1 VEFRLFDA
9 FNSDFTSTSHS
20 SRATRRASGPAVRL
34 HRVRRTAIPG
44 SRDHISFHAGFARH
58 RCPNPRLPFWKA
70 VTPTA
75 AVGTEGSLLVSILF
89 LADSTTKTYG
99 PIQVLVH

>member
-1 VEFRLFDA
+1 MPTA
-9 FNSDFTSTSHS
+9 
-20 SRATRRASGPAVRL
+20 AVGL
-34 HRVRRTAIPG
+34 
-44 SRDHISFHAGFARH
+44 
-58 RCPNPRLPFWKA
+58 
-70 VTPTA
+70 TA